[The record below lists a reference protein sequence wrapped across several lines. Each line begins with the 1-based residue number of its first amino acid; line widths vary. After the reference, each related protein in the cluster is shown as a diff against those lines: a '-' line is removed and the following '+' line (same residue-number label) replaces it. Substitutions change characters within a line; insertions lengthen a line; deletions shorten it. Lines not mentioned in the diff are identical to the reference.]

1 MSSTARPLPHTH
13 EGKVVPLNAEV
24 VSTASS
30 ATRAPIARVPPQP
43 TRSSRALKA
52 AKQRVLDALPPLIA
66 VAAILGLWE
75 LLCAAPDASLPP
87 PSRVVAETWELIV
100 DPFYDRGGIDKG
112 LFWHIYASI
121 KRVALGYLL
130 ASIAGIALGV
140 LVGSSKLA
148 TRALDPIFQVLRTI
162 PPLAWLPLSLAAF
175 RDGQPSAIFVIFIT
189 AVWPIIINTAVG
201 IRNIPQDYRNVAQ
214 VLRTIPPLAW
224 LPLSLAA
231 FRDGQ
236 PSAIFVIF
244 ITAVWPIIINTGVG
258 IRNIPQDYRNVAQVL
273 RLNRGEYFTAIM
285 LPAAAPFIFTGL
297 RIGVGLSW
305 LAIVAGEMLIGGV
318 GIGFFIWD
326 SWNSSRISDIILAL
340 LYVGLV
346 GLLLD
351 RAIAVLGRVVT
362 RGTAST

>member
-1 MSSTARPLPHTH
+1 MSSTARSLPPVH
-13 EGKVVPLNAEV
+13 EAKVVPLSAQTDAPSSGQARA
-24 VSTASS
+24 STLR
-30 ATRAPIARVPPQP
+30 TRTDRPR
-43 TRSSRALKA
+43 RSHALAA
-52 AKQRVLDALPPLIA
+52 AKRHVLDLLPPLLA
-66 VAAILGLWE
+66 VGVLVGVWE

-87 PSRVVAETWELIV
+87 PSRVISDTWELIV

-130 ASIAGIALGV
+130 ASLAGIALGV

-189 AVWPIIINTAVG
+189 AIWPIIINTAVG
-201 IRNIPQDYRNVAQ
+201 IRNIPQDYQNVAK
-214 VLRTIPPLAW
+214 
-224 LPLSLAA
+224 
-231 FRDGQ
+231 
-236 PSAIFVIF
+236 
-244 ITAVWPIIINTGVG
+244 
-258 IRNIPQDYRNVAQVL
+258 VL
-273 RLNRGEYFTAIM
+273 RLNRGEYFISIM

-340 LYVGLV
+340 LYVGVV

-351 RAIAVLGRVVT
+351 RAIAVLGRIVT

>member
-1 MSSTARPLPHTH
+1 MSATLRSVPRPQ
-13 EGKVVPLNAEV
+13 EAKVVALNASANV
-24 VSTASS
+24 AAASDARNQAPRS
-30 ATRAPIARVPPQP
+30 AAGASRLRA
-43 TRSSRALKA
+43 A
-52 AKQRVLDALPPLIA
+52 AKQYAAGVLPPLLA
-66 VAAILGLWE
+66 VGAIVGLWE
-75 LLCAAPDASLPP
+75 VLCAAPDASLPP
-87 PSRVVAETWELIV
+87 PSRVVSETWELIV

-112 LFWHIYASI
+112 LFWHVFASL
-121 KRVALGYLL
+121 KRVALGYLF

-189 AVWPIIINTAVG
+189 AIWPIIINTAVG
-201 IRNIPQDYRNVAQ
+201 IRNIPQDYQNVAK
-214 VLRTIPPLAW
+214 
-224 LPLSLAA
+224 
-231 FRDGQ
+231 
-236 PSAIFVIF
+236 
-244 ITAVWPIIINTGVG
+244 
-258 IRNIPQDYRNVAQVL
+258 VL
-273 RLNRGEYFTAIM
+273 RLNRGEYFVSIM

-305 LAIVAGEMLIGGV
+305 LAIVAAEMLIGGT

-326 SWNSSRISDIILAL
+326 AWNSSRISDIILAL
-340 LYVGLV
+340 IYVGII

-351 RAIAVLGRVVT
+351 RTIAVLGRIVT